1 MGHVWGEGVK
11 NCVFTEYE
19 LGIKGARLEEH
30 IQLSLPK
37 MTFIY
42 GVV

>member
-1 MGHVWGEGVK
+1 
-11 NCVFTEYE
+11 

-42 GVV
+42 GVVWRKEFRKWTPIQKKS